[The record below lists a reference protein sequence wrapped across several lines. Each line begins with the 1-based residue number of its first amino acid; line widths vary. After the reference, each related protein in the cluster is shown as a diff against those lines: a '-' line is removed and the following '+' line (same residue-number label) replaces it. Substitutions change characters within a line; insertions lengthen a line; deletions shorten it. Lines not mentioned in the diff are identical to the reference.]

1 MGGRAWGYQARPL
14 LGSYEERAAMTDV
27 DTDEVGGERWP
38 VVTAIGA
45 VATVAVVAA
54 VVSYMH
60 MREVAEAAGEEWRA
74 ILLPLSVDGM
84 IVAATLNAWQ
94 AKRRQRRLPA
104 MTLVA
109 LVAGLVVS
117 IAANI
122 AAPFLDVL
130 RGQWL
135 SAVVAA
141 WPPIALAISSE
152 ELALMLRQSG
162 TRAADVPAVPD
173 VVPER
178 AADVPAV
185 PDVVPERAADVPAVP
200 DVVPERA
207 ADVPAV
213 PDVVPERAADVPAVR
228 DVGRGRAADVRA
240 VPDVVPE
247 RAADVPA
254 VPDVV
259 PERAADVP
267 AVPDVVPERAADV
280 PDVVPERQGCDQ
292 EFAAESGTRAADV
305 PDVVPERAAGNVRL
319 PLAADD
325 RAAGGTEAAH
335 DAARVPEQAAE
346 QTAALP
352 TAPGSGDDREAAREL
367 VRQDPDGWTGAQLA
381 ERFGRSERWGRA
393 QIAAVRAEQV
403 QARRSSI
410 SAVK

>member
-1 MGGRAWGYQARPL
+1 
-14 LGSYEERAAMTDV
+14 MTDV

-94 AKRRQRRLPA
+94 AKRRQRGLPA

-117 IAANI
+117 IAANV
-122 AAPFLDVL
+122 AVPFLDVL

-152 ELALMLRQSG
+152 ELARMLRQSG
-162 TRAADVPAVPD
+162 TRAADVPA
-173 VVPER
+173 
-178 AADVPAV
+178 
-185 PDVVPERAADVPAVP
+185 
-200 DVVPERA
+200 
-207 ADVPAV
+207 
-213 PDVVPERAADVPAVR
+213 
-228 DVGRGRAADVRA
+228 
-240 VPDVVPE
+240 
-247 RAADVPA
+247 
-254 VPDVV
+254 
-259 PERAADVP
+259 
-267 AVPDVVPERAADV
+267 
-280 PDVVPERQGCDQ
+280 
-292 EFAAESGTRAADV
+292 V

>member
-1 MGGRAWGYQARPL
+1 
-14 LGSYEERAAMTDV
+14 
-27 DTDEVGGERWP
+27 
-38 VVTAIGA
+38 
-45 VATVAVVAA
+45 
-54 VVSYMH
+54 
-60 MREVAEAAGEEWRA
+60 REVAEAAGEEWRA

-152 ELALMLRQSG
+152 ELARMLRQSG
-162 TRAADVPAVPD
+162 T
-173 VVPER
+173 
-178 AADVPAV
+178 
-185 PDVVPERAADVPAVP
+185 
-200 DVVPERA
+200 
-207 ADVPAV
+207 
-213 PDVVPERAADVPAVR
+213 
-228 DVGRGRAADVRA
+228 
-240 VPDVVPE
+240 
-247 RAADVPA
+247 
-254 VPDVV
+254 
-259 PERAADVP
+259 RAADVP

-292 EFAAESGTRAADV
+292 EFAAESGTRAAGV

-367 VRQDPDGWTGAQLA
+367 
-381 ERFGRSERWGRA
+381 
-393 QIAAVRAEQV
+393 
-403 QARRSSI
+403 
-410 SAVK
+410 